1 MSATTCLAAAALA
14 LAGVAVSGAAQSIH
28 GTTLQGPH
36 GNLTIT
42 AQSSTPFLA
51 GRSDDAGLVTIY
63 DSLAE
68 KYPKGRYW
76 CCTGYNVM
84 GPQQGEQWMGA
95 AFTPDANHTLTR
107 IEIAAGWSQGAN
119 GVVVSLDKDNGGVP
133 GTTLKSWNVSNLPAF
148 GTCCTLVVKTDRAGI
163 PLAGGQQYWVVLSTS
178 AKEKDTVDGW
188 NVSDADQIDNG
199 SFATWSGGTWHAFQT
214 APGLAFA
221 VKGSN

>member
-1 MSATTCLAAAALA
+1 MHANACSIFATLA
-14 LAGVAVSGAAQSIH
+14 LAGTCVSAAAQTTGAAVFE
-28 GTTLQGPH
+28 GPY
-36 GNLTIT
+36 GKIMVT
-42 AQSSTPFLA
+42 AQSAAPVLSA
-51 GRSDDAGLVTIY
+51 GTGDAALVTIY

-95 AFTPDANHTLTR
+95 AFTPGGNHTVTR
-107 IEIAAGWSQGAN
+107 IEVAAGWSQGPN
-119 GVVVSLDKDNGGVP
+119 GIVISLDKDNGGVP
-133 GTTLKSWNVSNLPAF
+133 GTALKTWKVANLPLF
-148 GTCCTLVVKTDRAGI
+148 GTCCTLVVKSDRAGI
-163 PLAGGQQYWVVLSTS
+163 PVSAGQQYWIVLSTD
-178 AKEKDTVDGW
+178 AKESNTVDGW

-199 SFATWSGGTWHAFQT
+199 SFATWSGGTWHTFQT